1 MKNLI
6 LALFLAFAA
15 NAHAYN
21 NGLDQISFNFDDI
34 QIRSAL
40 TLLAD
45 YKDSNIIIDPS
56 IVGSMSMNL
65 NNVDWD
71 SAFSYVKTFAGL
83 DSEFRDGVLFVY
95 PKDAKGFTNP
105 FSADS
110 LPLVSDYPLSIFKV
124 SNVLPSG
131 VIALF
136 TARPNEF
143 ISADDNSSVI
153 VAYLPDDRVQDLK
166 KVISTVDYSRKQVVI
181 EARIVEVNK
190 DYAKNLG
197 VDWSAEL
204 SSGDFLASGNT
215 ALSVGLTGSNAAMGF
230 IGNTFALDARLNAM
244 EQDGKG
250 QVVSKPKVFA
260 FDRKPASIIK
270 GFEVPYQQAAGDRA
284 TSIAFKTAALAL
296 EVLPIV
302 NGNQVTLDV
311 TLSKDE
317 PDFSRAYDGQPPINT
332 ASLTS
337 NVRIISG
344 STVVLGGVYSTT
356 QTDTL
361 KKVPVLSRIPFLGKA
376 FQSTSTKTTEV
387 ELLLFLTATVVE

>member
-6 LALFLAFAA
+6 LALFIAFAA

-105 FSADS
+105 FSPDS

-204 SSGDFLASGNT
+204 SSGDFLASGST

>member
-1 MKNLI
+1 MKNLL
-6 LALFLAFAA
+6 LALLLTFTVSAQ
-15 NAHAYN
+15 AYN
-21 NGLDQISFNFDDI
+21 TGLDKISFNFDDI
-34 QIRSAL
+34 EIRSAL

-71 SAFSYVKTFAGL
+71 SAFNYVKTFAGL

-95 PKDAKGFTNP
+95 PKDSKGFINPFATNP
-105 FSADS
+105 

-124 SNVLPSG
+124 FNVLPSG
-131 VIALF
+131 VVALF

-153 VAYLPDDRVQDLK
+153 VAYLPDDRIQDLK
-166 KVISTVDYSRKQVVI
+166 KVISTIDYSRKQVII

-190 DYAKNLG
+190 DYAKDLG
-197 VDWSAEL
+197 VDWSGSLTAGNFIA
-204 SSGDFLASGNT
+204 SGDTSLVAGLA
-215 ALSVGLTGSNAAMGF
+215 ASNAAIGF
-230 IGNTFALDARLNAM
+230 VSNTLALDTRLNAM

-250 QVVSKPKVFA
+250 KVVSKPKVFA
-260 FDRKPASIIK
+260 FDRKPASIVK

-337 NVRIISG
+337 NVRLLSG

-361 KKVPVLSRIPFLGKA
+361 KKVPVLSKIPLIGKA
-376 FQSTSTKTTEV
+376 FQSTSTKSTEV
-387 ELLLFLTATVVE
+387 ELLLFLTATVVD

>member
-6 LALFLAFAA
+6 LALFLAFAV

-105 FSADS
+105 FSPDS

-166 KVISTVDYSRKQVVI
+166 RLFQLLITQ
-181 EARIVEVNK
+181 ENK
-190 DYAKNLG
+190 WL
-197 VDWSAEL
+197 
-204 SSGDFLASGNT
+204 
-215 ALSVGLTGSNAAMGF
+215 
-230 IGNTFALDARLNAM
+230 
-244 EQDGKG
+244 
-250 QVVSKPKVFA
+250 
-260 FDRKPASIIK
+260 
-270 GFEVPYQQAAGDRA
+270 
-284 TSIAFKTAALAL
+284 
-296 EVLPIV
+296 
-302 NGNQVTLDV
+302 
-311 TLSKDE
+311 
-317 PDFSRAYDGQPPINT
+317 
-332 ASLTS
+332 
-337 NVRIISG
+337 
-344 STVVLGGVYSTT
+344 
-356 QTDTL
+356 L
-361 KKVPVLSRIPFLGKA
+361 KR
-376 FQSTSTKTTEV
+376 E
-387 ELLLFLTATVVE
+387 